1 MHPRSMAEVKNK
13 KLEVGINKLH
23 PQHPRRVR
31 YEKEIRRAG
40 RERVV
45 KSFKLGTHSY
55 SIALFASLLM
65 VAPMFFA
72 APHNIFTFK
81 EDVSFS
87 VMVTPRIIDNISGKG
102 GPEQVETPRID
113 PIQDK
118 IVYSDAPIYD
128 FSKDIELKKPLIK
141 ITKTYNHLKVLNAK
155 MPVNSSEVSSDF
167 GWRSPPCKGC
177 SADHQ
182 GVDFVPG
189 NGEPVSAIAD
199 GMVIDMGTG
208 GGYGNFVEIYH
219 LVSNSEG
226 VIEEW
231 TSLYAHLQNDSF
243 PEDMMIGSAVKLG
256 TVLGKVGNTG
266 LSTGP
271 HLHFELKINGE
282 NIDPL
287 PLLGTYEV
295 LIVSEEEYPDYL
307 FVGEVIKVIETTVGY
322 E

>member
-1 MHPRSMAEVKNK
+1 MAEVKNK

-23 PQHPRRVR
+23 PQHPHRVR

-45 KSFKLGTHSY
+45 KSFKSGTHSY
-55 SIALFASLLM
+55 SIALFAGLFM
-65 VAPMFFA
+65 MAPMFFA
-72 APHNIFTFK
+72 APNNISTFK
-81 EDVSFS
+81 EDVSSS
-87 VMVTPRIIDNISGKG
+87 VIAAPRVIDNISGKG
-102 GPEQVETPRID
+102 GPEQVGTPRVDVVNNMVIYED
-113 PIQDK
+113 SPL
-118 IVYSDAPIYD
+118 YD
-128 FSKDIELKKPLIK
+128 FSKTIELKEPVVK
-141 ITKTYNHLKVLNAK
+141 ITKIYNHLKVSNAS
-155 MPVNSSEVSSDF
+155 MPVNSPEVSSGF

-189 NGEPVSAIAD
+189 NGEPVFAIAD
-199 GMVIDMGTG
+199 GMVINMGTDW
-208 GGYGNFVEIYH
+208 GYGNFVEISH

-231 TSLYAHLQNDSF
+231 TSLYAHLQDNSF

-256 TVLGKVGNTG
+256 AVLGKVGNTG

-271 HLHFELKINGE
+271 HLHFELKINAE
-282 NIDPL
+282 NVDPL

-307 FVGEVIKVIETTVGY
+307 FVGEVIKVIEKTVGY